1 MPYTVGEYDD
11 ERKRRKAAGIEVE
24 GGFGGV
30 GGDDDDKVE
39 KDAADAYLKKKRDFF
54 AVLFGFKDRKSPIA
68 NINKR
73 IIATNANI
81 ERLSKVDPQTDEIK
95 RNIQKQTSINEK
107 LIQLRTG
114 RIFSLTKSAGLLW
127 KNDPLLRN
135 PEDKGGMT
143 DEERQAVQEYNRLYS
158 EAFLTND
165 REKYDAA
172 ETFLKNFI
180 GTGTPNSSKILDR
193 INFVKSYLGIT
204 RGELPVFHQ
213 GGFVQGYSKGG
224 DVPIMAQQGE
234 FIMNRRA
241 VDRIGLGN
249 MMSINNGGF
258 GGGSTSLAKP
268 IVELTRGIIG
278 LSRLSQNIA
287 NLTASLNNPTL
298 VAGMYQAFN
307 DGAIKLSLALQ
318 PLNNIP
324 ESIEMKLA
332 PVDIAG
338 LDGFTQQVVDGVI
351 NKLIDMRVIGQSA
364 PQNTPTVRPG
374 TDLY

>member
-11 ERKRRKAAGIEVE
+11 ERKRRKAEGIEVR
-24 GGFGGV
+24 GAFGDA

-39 KDAADAYLKKKRDFF
+39 RNAADQYLKKKRDFF
-54 AVLFGFKDRKSPIA
+54 AAIFGFKGKSPIA

-73 IIATNANI
+73 IVAANANI
-81 ERLSKVDPQTDEIK
+81 ERLSKIDPQTDQIK
-95 RNIQKQTSINEK
+95 RNIQKQTNISQK
-107 LIQLRTG
+107 LIQLRAG

-158 EAFLTND
+158 EAFFTND
-165 REKYDAA
+165 RAKYDAA
-172 ETFLKNFI
+172 ETFLNGFI
-180 GTGTPNSSKILDR
+180 GKGTPNSRKILDR

-241 VDRIGLGN
+241 VDRVGLGN

-268 IVELTRGIIG
+268 MIELSNRIQG
-278 LSRLSQNIA
+278 LSILSRNIA

-307 DGAIKLSLALQ
+307 DGANKLSIAL
-318 PLNNIP
+318 IP
-324 ESIEMKLA
+324 NT
-332 PVDIAG
+332 IA
-338 LDGFTQQVVDGVI
+338 I
-351 NKLIDMRVIGQSA
+351 M
-364 PQNTPTVRPG
+364 
-374 TDLY
+374 